1 MASQRKSPMDHPV
14 VVTFLILAVI
24 GAMSVAA
31 EVLKPLALAVL
42 LSFALA
48 PLAGFLERHRVP
60 RAIAVILTVV
70 LALASLSGIG
80 YVVVRQLS
88 SLAYELPD
96 YQKEIQKKV
105 DFLKPSENFA
115 FYRAQ
120 KVAGDVAKSLDT
132 PVVEGRE
139 AMDVRVIEQPT
150 FRERLQGAVGPYLE
164 FVGVGIFVLIL
175 VLFILLN
182 REALGDRIVQLFGQR
197 QINLT
202 TRTMSEIGQRISRYL
217 AMITLVNSG
226 FGLTVGVG
234 LWLIGVPYAVLWG
247 CLAAMMRFVPYAGAA
262 VAFLLPLVFS
272 IAHFDGWRQPLEVV
286 ALFGVVE
293 VALSY
298 LEPVI
303 YGKTTGVSALALL
316 VAAVFWTWLWGL
328 LGTLLSTP
336 LTLCLAVLG
345 KYVPSLSVFATLLG
359 EEAELD
365 QNIRFYQRL
374 VSLDQDGATAV
385 VEAALKERPRA
396 EVFDQIL
403 VPALSRAGRDAAR
416 GELEETDMTFI
427 RRVIGEILDDLEG
440 TEDISSKTSA
450 TSGEGEPR
458 QANGKPVSPPFVVAG
473 VAASGTSDALT
484 LRMLGQIL
492 APSSC
497 TLVNIEGAGSPM
509 QLAERV
515 AASLPGDGHP
525 VASASGGPCTSPLPG
540 PAAPVAVLRA
550 GDRGGA
556 LGRGRQRRG
565 VPGALR
571 CRGHACGL
579 HAGRCP
585 RPDPGQG
592 RFASSGSDVDGD
604 GGDAEGLSWTAI
616 PATTRGSF
624 CRKPWTQSDSWILGR
639 SPGFFLTRAV
649 SYEKIK
655 DVRTIGS

>member
-139 AMDVRVIEQPT
+139 AMDVRVVEQPT

-217 AMITLVNSG
+217 AMITLINSG

-374 VSLDQDGATAV
+374 VSLDQDGATGV

-427 RRVIGEILDDLEG
+427 RRVISEILDDLEG
-440 TEDISSKTSA
+440 TEDLGLKTSA
-450 TSGEGEPR
+450 PSGEGEPP
-458 QANGKPVSPPFVVAG
+458 QANGKPVSPAVRGRGRGGERHLRRPDAADAGTDPRPIELHTREYRGRRLANATRRACGASSPAMVILSHLPPEALAQARYQVRRLRSRFSGLAIVVG
-473 VAASGTSDALT
+473 RWGEAASDAASQGLSGVGATHVAFT
-484 LRMLGQIL
+484 LADARDQIL
-492 APSSC
+492 A
-497 TLVNIEGAGSPM
+497 
-509 QLAERV
+509 R
-515 AASLPGDGHP
+515 AASAVP
-525 VASASGGPCTSPLPG
+525 VTLA
-540 PAAPVAVLRA
+540 
-550 GDRGGA
+550 
-556 LGRGRQRRG
+556 
-565 VPGALR
+565 
-571 CRGHACGL
+571 
-579 HAGRCP
+579 
-585 RPDPGQG
+585 
-592 RFASSGSDVDGD
+592 
-604 GGDAEGLSWTAI
+604 TAI
-616 PATTRGSF
+616 TATLRG
-624 CRKPWTQSDSWILGR
+624 
-639 SPGFFLTRAV
+639 
-649 SYEKIK
+649 
-655 DVRTIGS
+655 